1 MSKPEPSIDQWLK
14 EAKADPKAAQC
25 GMFLTHN
32 GIVRITPKKQVREGV
47 QGLGEVAKV
56 QFSYDAEGVAAA
68 EKEALTWPFEND
80 FNEKPAES
88 SFPSSVFI
96 SPTSSVSALMAASV
110 GALKTAC

>member
-68 EKEALTWPFEND
+68 EKEALTWPGVYY
-80 FNEKPAES
+80 AT
-88 SFPSSVFI
+88 V
-96 SPTSSVSALMAASV
+96 
-110 GALKTAC
+110 

>member
-47 QGLGEVAKV
+47 RMVLGKSRRCTFLRRRGLRCWRVRRRR
-56 QFSYDAEGVAAA
+56 
-68 EKEALTWPFEND
+68 
-80 FNEKPAES
+80 
-88 SFPSSVFI
+88 
-96 SPTSSVSALMAASV
+96 SPGRA
-110 GALKTAC
+110 